1 MGHNKKHKG
10 LRLLNLLLVI
20 TFLLLKGG
28 YSPVF
33 SYCES
38 GCTIYLCGHPKC
50 NTCSFCPPP
59 GSQSIGK
66 FKGLGPLGE
75 IVEKITPSKD
85 IKTPIDLLNKV
96 VSIAIGFIT
105 LAAFLYF
112 MFQFFTAGLSWV
124 TAGGDQKKIESAGNK
139 ITNGIIGMVIV
150 ISAIFVIDL
159 LGKVLGI
166 DILNPFEFITK
177 IWSP

>member
-1 MGHNKKHKG
+1 M
-10 LRLLNLLLVI
+10 
-20 TFLLLKGG
+20 TFPIKIV
-28 YSPVF
+28 YSGIGDCEPWCSSPFKTCNPWDDCNGCAWCILPTPVGQKPLGQF
-33 SYCES
+33 E
-38 GCTIYLCGHPKC
+38 GI
-50 NTCSFCPPP
+50 
-59 GSQSIGK
+59 
-66 FKGLGPLGE
+66 GPLGKLFSNIDE
-75 IVEKITPSKD
+75 
-85 IKTPIDLLNKV
+85 PISLLNKV

-124 TAGGDQKKIESAGNK
+124 TAGGDQKKIENAGNK